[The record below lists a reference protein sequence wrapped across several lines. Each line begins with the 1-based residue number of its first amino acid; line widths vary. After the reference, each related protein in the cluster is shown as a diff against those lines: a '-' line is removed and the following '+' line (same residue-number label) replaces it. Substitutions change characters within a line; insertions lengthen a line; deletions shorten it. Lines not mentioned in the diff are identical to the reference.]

1 MNFWNRI
8 EKALSQ
14 NQISEAELSR
24 QLGLNQSSIT
34 SWKIRGSIPRADI
47 AVKTAE
53 ILGTT
58 VEYLITGNQNESL
71 YVAESLGAYVI
82 PVMNQEPDNRSYGV
96 ESYIKVPAALEKYGP
111 NLIAFTVNGD
121 SMETTLKNGTLALVY
136 PKYWDKSDGLYAI
149 EMNSNYYIKRI
160 QVVADK
166 VLIIS
171 DNPKYKTIEQPVNST
186 DFKIIG
192 CVVAAVETD
201 IK

>member
-1 MNFWNRI
+1 MVFWDRL
-8 EKALSQ
+8 EQALRE
-14 NQISEAELSR
+14 NNITAAELSR
-24 QLGLNQSSIT
+24 KIGVASSVVN
-34 SWKIRGSIPRADI
+34 SWKMRDSIPRADI

-53 ILGTT
+53 ALGTT

-82 PVMNQEPDNRSYGV
+82 PVMNQDPDNRSYGV

>member
-1 MNFWNRI
+1 MVFWDRL
-8 EKALSQ
+8 EQALRE
-14 NQISEAELSR
+14 NNITAAELSR
-24 QLGLNQSSIT
+24 KIGVASSVVN
-34 SWKIRGSIPRADI
+34 SWKMRDSIPRADI

-53 ILGTT
+53 ALGTT
-58 VEYLITGNQNESL
+58 VEYLITGKYDDSFF
-71 YVAESLGAYVI
+71 VAESHGAYVI

-111 NLIAFTVNGD
+111 NLIAFTVNSD

-171 DNPKYKTIEQPVNST
+171 DNPKYKTIEQPVNSP

-192 CVVAAVETD
+192 RVVAAVETD